1 MIAGTYN
8 IICDQG
14 SSFTRT
20 FVLEYQDAIDETL
33 FHPYDLSGYTARMHI
48 RKDVYATAILAT
60 LTTENGSISI
70 DGEEGTI
77 TISMS
82 ATQTAAIERSGVYD
96 IELISPGGLSVD
108 KPIRGDFEL
117 RLEVTR

>member
-1 MIAGTYN
+1 M
-8 IICDQG
+8 Q
-14 SSFTRT
+14 
-20 FVLEYQDAIDETL
+20 
-33 FHPYDLSGYTARMHI
+33 I
-48 RKDVYATAILAT
+48 RKDVYATAVLAT
-60 LTTENGSISI
+60 LTTENGSIAI
-70 DGEEGTI
+70 DEEEGTV

-96 IELISPGGLSVD
+96 IELISLGQDIVN

>member
-20 FVLEYQDAIDETL
+20 FVIEYQDDIDETV
-33 FHPYDLSGYTARMHI
+33 FHPYDLSGYTARMQI
-48 RKDVYATAILAT
+48 RKDVYATAVLAT
-60 LTTENGSISI
+60 LTTENGSITI
-70 DGEEGTI
+70 DEEAGTV
-77 TISMS
+77 TISMT
-82 ATQTAAIERSGVYD
+82 AVQTAAIERSGVYD
-96 IELISPGGLSVD
+96 IELISLGQGIVN

>member
-20 FVLEYQDAIDETL
+20 FVLEYQDPVDETV
-33 FHPYDLSGYTARMHI
+33 FHPYDLEGYTARMQI
-48 RKDVYATAILAT
+48 RKDVYASDVLAT
-60 LTTENGSISI
+60 LTTENGCISI
-70 DGEEGTI
+70 DGGTGSITI
-77 TISMS
+77 TMTD
-82 ATQTAAIERSGVYD
+82 AQTAAIERSGVYD
-96 IELISPGGLSVD
+96 IELVSPGGASVD